1 MLATQTQYNHA
12 QHKAGLPIRCI
23 LGAVLLVMALAG
35 CVNDNVSDLQT
46 HVAQVKAKKPPPIPP
61 LPEIK
66 PYETYVYDEATLR
79 DPFQASVARKVVRSD
94 DALRPNM
101 KRQREILEQFP
112 LDTLAMVGSLEQGGE
127 RWALIKAK
135 DGTLYRTKKGR
146 YIGQDYG
153 EIIRVTETEIVLQET
168 VPDGL
173 GGWVKRQATLS
184 VSE

>member
-1 MLATQTQYNHA
+1 MLATNSQYTFA
-12 QHKAGLPIRCI
+12 LLFKRV
-23 LGAVLLVMALAG
+23 LGPALLVFVLLG
-35 CVNDNVSDLQT
+35 CVNDNVSDLQE

-61 LPEIK
+61 LPEVK
-66 PYETYVYDEATLR
+66 QYDTYVYDETTLR
-79 DPFQASVARKVVRSD
+79 DPFQASVARKVVRTD
-94 DALRPNM
+94 DTLRPNM
-101 KRQREILEQFP
+101 KRQREVLEQFP

-127 RWALIKAK
+127 RWALIRAQ

-173 GGWVKRQATLS
+173 GGWVRRQATLS

>member
-1 MLATQTQYNHA
+1 MFATRT
-12 QHKAGLPIRCI
+12 QHKTGLPLKSI
-23 LGAVLLVMALAG
+23 LGSALLIIALVG
-35 CVNDNVSDLQT
+35 CANDNVSDLQA

-66 PYETYVYDEATLR
+66 PYETYVYDETTLR
-79 DPFQASVARKVVRSD
+79 DPFQAAARKTVVRD
-94 DALRPNM
+94 EDEALRPNM
-101 KRQREILEQFP
+101 KRQREVLEQFP

-127 RWALIKAK
+127 RWALIRAK

-146 YIGQDYG
+146 FIGQDYG

-173 GGWVKRQATLS
+173 GRWVKRQATLG